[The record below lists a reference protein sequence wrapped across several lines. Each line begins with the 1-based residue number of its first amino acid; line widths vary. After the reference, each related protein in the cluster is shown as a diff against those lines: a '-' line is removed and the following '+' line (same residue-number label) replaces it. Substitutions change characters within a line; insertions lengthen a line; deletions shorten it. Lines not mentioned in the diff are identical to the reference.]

1 MDLKI
6 TKTLVIPSNEIK
18 WRFSRSSGP
27 GGQNVNKIESRVE
40 IIFNLE
46 DSKVLNDYQKEIL
59 KRNLKTKLVNNS
71 LRLAVQAHR
80 NQLLN
85 RPLALM
91 KFSSMIKNALEK
103 NISRKNIIVDPGIGF
118 SKDLNQNL
126 EILRNLDVFKNLN
139 LPILIGASRKR
150 FIGEVLNEN
159 NPKER
164 DIGTLAISCLCS
176 QLNID
181 IVRVHNVKLNY
192 QILKVADKIYRK

>member
-59 KRNLKTKLVNNS
+59 KRNLKNKLVNNS
-71 LRLAVQAHR
+71 LRLAVQEHR

-85 RPLALM
+85 RQLALI
-91 KFSSMIKNALEK
+91 KFSSIIKNALNKQFKLRKSTKATKASQKKRVEVKKKRGELKKSRQKEK
-103 NISRKNIIVDPGIGF
+103 
-118 SKDLNQNL
+118 
-126 EILRNLDVFKNLN
+126 
-139 LPILIGASRKR
+139 
-150 FIGEVLNEN
+150 
-159 NPKER
+159 
-164 DIGTLAISCLCS
+164 T
-176 QLNID
+176 
-181 IVRVHNVKLNY
+181 Y
-192 QILKVADKIYRK
+192 QI

>member
-59 KRNLKTKLVNNS
+59 KRNLKNKLVNNT
-71 LRLAVQAHR
+71 LRLAVQEHR

-85 RPLALM
+85 RQLALM
-91 KFSSMIKNALEK
+91 KFSSIIKNALNKQFKLRKSTQPTKSSQKKRVEVKKKRGELKKSRQKEK
-103 NISRKNIIVDPGIGF
+103 
-118 SKDLNQNL
+118 
-126 EILRNLDVFKNLN
+126 
-139 LPILIGASRKR
+139 
-150 FIGEVLNEN
+150 
-159 NPKER
+159 
-164 DIGTLAISCLCS
+164 T
-176 QLNID
+176 
-181 IVRVHNVKLNY
+181 Y
-192 QILKVADKIYRK
+192 QI

>member
-71 LRLAVQAHR
+71 LRLAVQEQR
-80 NQLLN
+80 NQFLN
-85 RPLALM
+85 RQLALM
-91 KFSSMIKNALEK
+91 KFSSILKNALNKPFKLRKSTQPTKASQKKRVEVKKKRGELKKSRQKEK
-103 NISRKNIIVDPGIGF
+103 
-118 SKDLNQNL
+118 
-126 EILRNLDVFKNLN
+126 
-139 LPILIGASRKR
+139 
-150 FIGEVLNEN
+150 
-159 NPKER
+159 
-164 DIGTLAISCLCS
+164 T
-176 QLNID
+176 
-181 IVRVHNVKLNY
+181 Y
-192 QILKVADKIYRK
+192 QI

>member
-59 KRNLKTKLVNNS
+59 KRNLKNKLVNNS
-71 LRLAVQAHR
+71 LHLAVQEHR

-85 RPLALM
+85 RQLALI
-91 KFSSMIKNALEK
+91 KFSAIIKNALNKPFKFRKSTQPTKASQKKRVEVK
-103 NISRKNIIVDPGIGF
+103 KKRGELKKSR
-118 SKDLNQNL
+118 Q
-126 EILRNLDVFKNLN
+126 
-139 LPILIGASRKR
+139 
-150 FIGEVLNEN
+150 
-159 NPKER
+159 KE
-164 DIGTLAISCLCS
+164 
-176 QLNID
+176 
-181 IVRVHNVKLNY
+181 
-192 QILKVADKIYRK
+192 KIYQV